1 MKVIEYEGSVYPEF
15 QSKGN
20 ASQFA
25 IPFAKHVCQGFGYDV
40 GCKDLEWAYPSAVPI
55 DLSFDDDWDADNLP
69 LEDPDY
75 IFSSHCLEHVPHWVN
90 TMDYWYDRL
99 KVGGTLFLYLPDY
112 SQKYWRPWNN
122 RQHNHVFTPEIIRDY
137 MNNRRYKNVFVSGV
151 DLNNAFMAMG
161 EK

>member
-1 MKVIEYEGSVYPEF
+1 MQVVDYKGDTYPHF
-15 QSKGN
+15 QTIGN

-25 IPFAKHVCQGFGYDV
+25 IPFAMHVCNGYGYDV
-40 GCKDLEWAYPSAVPI
+40 GCMKQEWAFPNSVPI
-55 DLSFDDDWDADNLP
+55 DLSFNNGWEADKLP
-69 LEDPDY
+69 PIDPDY
-75 IFSSHCLEHVPHWVN
+75 IFSSHCLEHVSDWVA
-90 TMDYWYDRL
+90 TMDYWYSRL

-122 RQHNHVFTPEIIRDY
+122 RRHKHCLKTEFIRDY
-137 MNNRRYKNVFVSGV
+137 MTDKGYNNVFVSGV